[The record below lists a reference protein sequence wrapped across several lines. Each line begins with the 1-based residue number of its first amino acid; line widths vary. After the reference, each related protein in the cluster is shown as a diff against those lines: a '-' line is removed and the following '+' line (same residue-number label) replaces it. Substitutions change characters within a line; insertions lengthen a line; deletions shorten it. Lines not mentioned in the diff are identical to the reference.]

1 MERRFPERRQAL
13 VLWAAMCALLL
24 LLLATVLSTSSEPAD
39 AGMAWL
45 LVPLVALTMVVEL
58 AASILVPNSIA
69 RRAGKMPEAW
79 PPGRLAWTRS
89 VIAMALCFG
98 AALFA
103 VASYQATHAEIL
115 LYAFAIG
122 LLALLGQFPGEARW
136 EKLRQPFEEEPKKSP
151 GKG

>member
-13 VLWAAMCALLL
+13 LLWAALSAFSF
-24 LLLATVLSTSSEPAD
+24 LLLATVLSSPKPTDP
-39 AGMAWL
+39 GMVGL

-58 AASILVPNSIA
+58 AASVLVPASIA
-69 RRAGKMPEAW
+69 RRAAKAPEAW

-103 VASYQATHAEIL
+103 IAAYQATHAEIL
-115 LYAFAIG
+115 IFASGIG
-122 LLALLGQFPGEARW
+122 LLALLGQFPSEVRW
-136 EKLRQPFEEEPKKSP
+136 AKLRQAVTPRDEGPKKRR
-151 GKG
+151 

>member
-13 VLWAAMCALLL
+13 VLWAAMSAFSL
-24 LLLATVLSTSSEPAD
+24 LLLATVLSSPEPSD
-39 AGMAWL
+39 PGMAWL
-45 LVPLVALTMVVEL
+45 LVPLVAVTMVVEL
-58 AASILVPNSIA
+58 AASVLVPASIA
-69 RRAGKMPEAW
+69 RRAAKMPEAW

-103 VASYQATHAEIL
+103 VASYQATHAPIL

-122 LLALLGQFPGEARW
+122 LLALLGQFPSEFRW
-136 EKLRQPFEEEPKKSP
+136 EKLRQPAEEDP
-151 GKG
+151 GKGSGKG